1 MFENRTYRKQHQ
13 KKGLTSFD
21 ITVKETNLNI
31 QAQSNLTDMA
41 VKAALTCRNYIE
53 SYIKRYP
60 EFETSL
66 IPLKSCDP
74 APEIIENM
82 IEAASLAEVGP
93 MAAVA
98 GAVAQYTG
106 NALLEHSP
114 QVLVENG
121 GDIFVK
127 SDTETVFSIYAEN
140 SPFNL
145 TTGIQI
151 GKMNKPYG
159 ICTSSGTLGHSKSF
173 GKADAATVLSYSCP
187 LADASATALGNM
199 VNKPSDINDAI
210 EKGKSIPGIL
220 GIIIIKGESI
230 GLWGDL
236 KLVSISR

>member
-13 KKGLTSFD
+13 KKGLISFD

-41 VKAALTCRNYIE
+41 IKTALTYRNYIE
-53 SYIKRYP
+53 SYINLYP
-60 EFETSL
+60 QFETSL
-66 IPLKSCDP
+66 VPLKSPGP
-74 APEIIENM
+74 APAIIDDM
-82 IEAASLAEVGP
+82 IEAASIADVGP

-106 NALLEHSP
+106 NALLEHSTE
-114 QVLVENG
+114 VLVENG
-121 GDIFVK
+121 GDIFVQ
-127 SDTETVFSIYAEN
+127 SDTETIFGVYAEN

-145 TTGIQI
+145 TTGIRV
-151 GKMNKPYG
+151 GKKNKAYG

-173 GKADAATVLSYSCP
+173 GNADAVTVLSYSCP

-199 VNKPSDINDAI
+199 VNKTSDIEKTI
-210 EKGKSIPGIL
+210 EKGKAIPGIL
-220 GIIIIKGESI
+220 GIVIIKGESI

-236 KLVSISR
+236 ELVRISS

>member
-13 KKGLTSFD
+13 KKGLIPFD

-31 QAQSNLTDMA
+31 QAQSDLTDIA
-41 VKAALTCRNYIE
+41 IKAALTCRNYIE
-53 SYIKRYP
+53 AYIKLYP
-60 EFETSL
+60 GFATSL
-66 IPLKSCDP
+66 VPLESHGT

-82 IEAASLAEVGP
+82 LKAASLAGVGP

-98 GAVAQYTG
+98 GAVAEYTG
-106 NALLEHSP
+106 NALLKYSQ

-127 SDTETVFSIYAEN
+127 SDTETIFGIYAEN

-145 TTGIQI
+145 TTGILV
-151 GKMNKPYG
+151 GKKDKPYG

-173 GKADAATVLSYSCP
+173 GKADAATVLSYSCH

-199 VNKPSDINDAI
+199 VNKPADINNAI
-210 EKGKSIPGIL
+210 DRGKSIPGVL
-220 GIIIIKGESI
+220 GIAIIKGESI
-230 GLWGDL
+230 GLWGDI
-236 KLVSISR
+236 KLVRISP